1 MSLYNTICVL
11 SVLKYKHSCNEG
23 SDIEI
28 EKIFSFYGIGT
39 MQITSAACRTAR
51 PRQIRRRARHTKIA
65 KSVAMHSIKY
75 IQGEATKKVNRF
87 FRPQFIRGEQIGLV

>member
-1 MSLYNTICVL
+1 
-11 SVLKYKHSCNEG
+11 KHSCNEG

-51 PRQIRRRARHTKIA
+51 PRQIRRRARHAKIA
-65 KSVAMHSIKY
+65 KSVATHSIEY
-75 IQGEATKKVNRF
+75 IYIRGEATKKVNKF
-87 FRPQFIRGEQIGLV
+87 FIEPQFIKGEQIGLVYMEKEIKKFLL